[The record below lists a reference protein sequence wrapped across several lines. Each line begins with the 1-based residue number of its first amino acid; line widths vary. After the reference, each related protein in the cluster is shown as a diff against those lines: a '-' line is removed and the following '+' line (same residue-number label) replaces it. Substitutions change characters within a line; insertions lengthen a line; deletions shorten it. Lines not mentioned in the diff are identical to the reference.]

1 MAIIILSLILLF
13 GYKSVKDLITKSDQ
27 VDYIHFKTKLESTI
41 KRVDYGDR
49 LIEEF
54 SVPKAYKEICF
65 IDLKDTAPSS
75 GSAFNTDYPIIR
87 DSWNSEVKTNV
98 FLVASK
104 DDTESFYVEKIIV
117 NNAGNNYL
125 CFSATRG
132 KIKASFEGIGRDIQV
147 SEP

>member
-27 VDYIHFKTKLESTI
+27 IDYIHFKTKLESTI

-65 IDLKDTAPSS
+65 IDLKDPAPI
-75 GSAFNTDYPIIR
+75 AFKTDYPIIH
-87 DSWNSEVKTNV
+87 DSWDSDVKTNV

-104 DDTESFYVEKIIV
+104 EDTESFYVEKIIV
-117 NNAGNNYL
+117 NNAGDNYL

>member
-27 VDYIHFKTKLESTI
+27 IDYIHFKTKLESTI

-65 IDLKDTAPSS
+65 IDLIKDPAP
-75 GSAFNTDYPIIR
+75 FPFKTDYPIIH
-87 DSWNSEVKTNV
+87 DSWDNDVKTNV

-104 DDTESFYVEKIIV
+104 EDTESFYVEKIIV
-117 NNAGNNYL
+117 NNAGDDYL